1 MSSNLTSELQRIRDD
16 QLTGIVFIAS
26 SDNRSAQISFLDGV
40 MVYAQCQGQKG
51 RKAIDLI
58 AQMPQVRFRFQ
69 KGPVPSS
76 RIEMP
81 SVEEVCACLHAV
93 EKTDAVRIPDTEKA
107 PPQQG
112 AAQISKEGALSLQE
126 QRVIQEVLVE
136 CIGPMAMILCE
147 DYLGKVKTVEE
158 AIDTIANEIPAQ
170 QAARFREGVS
180 RRL

>member
-1 MSSNLTSELQRIRDD
+1 MSSDLTSELQRIRDD
-16 QLTGIVFIAS
+16 QSTGIVFIAS
-26 SDNRSAQISFLDGV
+26 GDNRSAQISFLDGA

-51 RKAIDLI
+51 RKAIELI
-58 AQMPQVRFRFQ
+58 AQMTEVRFRFQ
-69 KGPVPSS
+69 KGPIPAS

-81 SVEEVCACLHAV
+81 SADEVFACLHAV
-93 EKTDAVRIPDTEKA
+93 KKTDAKVPEKEKTTPKQAGTEA
-107 PPQQG
+107 
-112 AAQISKEGALSLQE
+112 SKGGTLSSHE

-147 DYLGKVKTVEE
+147 DYLDKVKTVAE

-170 QAARFREGVS
+170 QAERFREGVS

>member
-1 MSSNLTSELQRIRDD
+1 MSSDLTSELQRIRDD
-16 QLTGIVFIAS
+16 QSTGIVFIAS
-26 SDNRSAQISFLDGV
+26 GDNRSAQISFLDGV

-51 RKAIDLI
+51 RKAIELI
-58 AQMPQVRFRFQ
+58 AQMAQVRFRFQ
-69 KGPVPSS
+69 KGPIPAS

-81 SVEEVCACLHAV
+81 SADEVFACLHEV
-93 EKTDAVRIPDTEKA
+93 KKTDAPKA
-107 PPQQG
+107 PEIKKTTSQQ
-112 AAQISKEGALSLQE
+112 AVAEVSKGGALSSHE

-147 DYLGKVKTVEE
+147 DYLDKVTTIEE

-170 QAARFREGVS
+170 QAVRFREGVL